1 MKSKKVISIAA
12 LCTVAIFV
20 YYSINA
26 APLISDS
33 EYTYISGMK
42 WYQTYE
48 KGLEVA
54 AEENKPIFLYFWA
67 IWCTYC
73 EVLHT
78 EVYPDPEVSKVLQE
92 DFVLVAVDLDTNRE
106 DANKFGV
113 SYPPHLLFLT
123 KDGEEIT
130 RIPGYVPKTTLLPIL
145 SSVVL
150 GHQQQFQ
157 ILEDL
162 PHS

>member
-12 LCTVAIFV
+12 LVVVILFV

-33 EYTYISGMK
+33 NYTYISGMR

-54 AEENKPIFLYFWA
+54 AKENKPIFIYFWA

-73 EVLHT
+73 EKLHT
-78 EVYPDPEVSKVLQE
+78 EVYPDPAVSKVMKE
-92 DFVLVAVDLDTNRE
+92 NFVLVAVDLDTNRG
-106 DANKFGV
+106 DADKFGV
-113 SYPPHLLFLT
+113 AYPPHLLFLT
-123 KDGEEIT
+123 PKGEIIT
-130 RIPGYVPKTTLLPIL
+130 RIPGYLPTSQLYPIL
-145 SSVVL
+145 SSVAQ
-150 GHQQQFQ
+150 GYQQELPVF
-157 ILEDL
+157 EEL

>member
-1 MKSKKVISIAA
+1 MKPKKIISIAA
-12 LCTVAIFV
+12 LITVALFI

-33 EYTYISGMK
+33 NYTYISGMK
-42 WYQTYE
+42 WYKTYD

-54 AEENKPIFLYFWA
+54 ATENKPIFIYFWA

-73 EVLHT
+73 EKLHT
-78 EVYPDPEVSKVLQE
+78 EVYPNPEVSKVIQE
-92 DFVLVAVDLDTNRE
+92 HFVRVAVDLDTNKA
-106 DANKFGV
+106 DAEKFGV

-123 KDGEEIT
+123 PDGKIIT
-130 RIPGYVPKTTLLPIL
+130 RVPGYVPASQLLPIL
-145 SSVVL
+145 SGIAE
-150 GHQQQFQ
+150 GHQQGLPVF
-157 ILEDL
+157 EEL

>member
-1 MKSKKVISIAA
+1 MKPKKVLSIAA
-12 LCTVAIFV
+12 VVTVAIFI

-54 AEENKPIFLYFWA
+54 QAENKPIFMYFWA

-73 EVLHT
+73 EKLHT
-78 EVYPDPEVSKVLQE
+78 EVYPDPEVSNILQE
-92 DFVLVAVDLDTNRE
+92 HFVLVAVDLDSNRG
-106 DANKFGV
+106 DADKFGV

-123 KDGEEIT
+123 MDGEQIT
-130 RIPGYVPKTTLLPIL
+130 RVPGYIPKDQLVPIL
-145 SSVVL
+145 SSIAQ
-150 GHQQQFQ
+150 GHQQQLQ